1 MRVEQVKARLES
13 YKESIVERREK
24 LARHV
29 SHREE
34 PLPQDFAEQ
43 AVELENDETM
53 VALEQEL
60 HDQLRDV
67 DNALARLDKGGYG
80 ECAECG
86 DHISAGRL
94 EALPA
99 TPLCFD
105 CAEATGR

>member
-1 MRVEQVKARLES
+1 MSVEQIKARLET

-29 SHREE
+29 SRREE

-67 DNALARLDKGGYG
+67 DKALERLDEGGYG
-80 ECAECG
+80 ECTQCG
-86 DHISAGRL
+86 DQISRERL
-94 EALPA
+94 QALPA
-99 TPLCFD
+99 TPFCFA
-105 CAEATGR
+105 CADAIGR